1 MIMKTALQCLAL
13 MALAESAAAFGPIS
27 SFLPR
32 HPLLSAATC
41 SIRAQPPAKQGGAR
55 AAPLRLGG
63 LRLAVSSAPV
73 TISGTNIELT
83 DALKKYVN
91 DKVGSAIDK
100 VGKKVTGCDVTLKV
114 DKNPSVE
121 KNQEIEIVMSVKGTV
136 LRTKEASHD
145 MYASIDAAADSVKR
159 KLRKYKEKII
169 DAHRAGKPEA
179 SDFDTS
185 EIEAFE
191 EFNTEYD
198 KTYDIP
204 EVDMKVVKKK
214 QFAMSPIST
223 EEAVLCLEYLD
234 HDFYVYKNKENNKVS
249 VVYKR
254 GSGGVGLIEPE

>member
-1 MIMKTALQCLAL
+1 MGRSFFAASGSHGHKAQASTRRRSRHPSPGWMIMKTALQCLAL
-13 MALAESAAAFGPIS
+13 MALAESAAAFAPSS

-114 DKNPSVE
+114 DKDPSVE

-136 LRTKEASHD
+136 LRTALEN
-145 MYASIDAAADSVKR
+145 
-159 KLRKYKEKII
+159 LRPVILI
-169 DAHRAGKPEA
+169 LLRSRHSRN
-179 SDFDTS
+179 STTS
-185 EIEAFE
+185 
-191 EFNTEYD
+191 T
-198 KTYDIP
+198 TRL
-204 EVDMKVVKKK
+204 
-214 QFAMSPIST
+214 T
-223 EEAVLCLEYLD
+223 T
-234 HDFYVYKNKENNKVS
+234 
-249 VVYKR
+249 
-254 GSGGVGLIEPE
+254 